1 MKDLPG
7 AGKPS
12 VFRRK
17 SSNTDWRDRPVSIH
31 ATIEAKEQL
40 KGSDLSVPLPAPC
53 PIGTAV
59 STVPVATLVPSLI
72 ICTDCLRPQRDFYP
86 HTS

>member
-12 VFRRK
+12 VFRKK
-17 SSNTDWRDRPVSIH
+17 SGNTDWRDRPVSIH

-40 KGSDLSVPLPAPC
+40 KESDLSVPLPAPC

-59 STVPVATLVPSLI
+59 STVPVATLVPSSI
-72 ICTDCLRPQRDFYP
+72 IRTDCLRLLRDYDP